1 MSDVEWRP
9 IPSHADTH
17 EVSSDGRVR
26 TKRGELVQRPNNCGY
41 PVVRLWKTGG
51 EREHTVHSLVA
62 SAFVGARPERMEVR
76 HKDGVRTNNCASNL
90 CYGTKQENEAD
101 KVIHGT
107 SNRGER
113 CATARLTASII
124 NELRERK
131 RFYGCVA
138 RWAKELGVNAATIS
152 LALSGKT
159 WGHV

>member
-26 TKRGELVQRPNNCGY
+26 TKRGELVQRLNNCGY
-41 PVVRLWKTGG
+41 PVVRLWKAGG

-62 SAFVGARPERMEVR
+62 SAFVGARPEGMEVR
-76 HKDGVRTNNCASNL
+76 HKDGVRANNHASNL

-101 KVIHGT
+101 KVLHGT

-124 NELRERK
+124 KELRERK

-159 WGHV
+159 WSHV